1 MQPNLESDIEISAD
15 VYFSTK
21 QVAEITKL
29 SDDLIRVYQK
39 EFNLQVERT
48 SRGHRR
54 FSQQNIADLLAIKD
68 KIQSEGWTYNQVR
81 EWLGGNV
88 IIYKSPEAKSSF
100 EQQFE
105 TLSEKVADQSVLL
118 KILIERLNEQT
129 KLMEL
134 QQQYIKDSLRASERQ
149 FTEHLRSQFE
159 VAVAI
164 EAPKRTG
171 RFRPGFLQRLLKRM
185 K

>member
-1 MQPNLESDIEISAD
+1 MESDIEVSAD
-15 VYFSTK
+15 VYYSTK
-21 QVAEITKL
+21 QVAEITEL

-48 SRGHRR
+48 TRGHRR
-54 FSQQNIADLLAIKD
+54 FTQQNIADLLAIKE

-88 IIYKSPEAKSSF
+88 IIYKSTDAKSSF
-100 EQQFE
+100 EQQIE
-105 TLSEKVADQSVLL
+105 ALSERVTDQSVLL
-118 KILIERLNEQT
+118 KILVETLNEQT

-134 QQQYIKDSLRASERQ
+134 QQQFIEDSLKARERQ
-149 FTEHLRSQFE
+149 LTEHLRSQFE
-159 VAVAI
+159 VAVAL

-171 RFRPGFLQRLLKRM
+171 RFKPGFLQRLLKRM